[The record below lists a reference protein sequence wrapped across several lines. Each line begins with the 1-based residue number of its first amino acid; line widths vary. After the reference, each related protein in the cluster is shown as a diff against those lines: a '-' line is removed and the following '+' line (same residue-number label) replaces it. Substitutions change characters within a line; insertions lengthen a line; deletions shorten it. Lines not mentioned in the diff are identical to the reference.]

1 MWKTVVV
8 LPDGT
13 ELSSGQ
19 TGTAAITKFSLTQ
32 CVNDSKELTMGQV
45 CAAMAEVTVLGV
57 ASLPVS
63 PGDNLTVYRQDSAG
77 NRRQVGI
84 FIAQQPTRPTPNTV
98 HLTAY
103 DRVICLDRD
112 MTVWLDSLTGWPY
125 TLQNLARLL
134 CEACGVTLCEAD
146 LPNGCFPVE
155 KFTAPGITGR
165 QLMGYIGELTGRF
178 CRANAQGELEF
189 AWYTPIDRVL
199 EPGGADYYLQNGFSY
214 EDYETAPIERVQLRQ
229 NEEDVGTVYP
239 AEALGTNTYVI
250 TGNPLAP
257 ARNAGSL
264 IGVAQTLYEQ
274 LEGVRYTPCRLT
286 LPADSGLAC
295 GQIVTVKNRDGQEFT
310 VYVMKRKLSGGRET
324 IECTGSHYRDSAAAV
339 NQVGFKAL
347 NGKVLNL
354 SATVDG
360 IRVENRDMAGKVA
373 GLFLDVEG
381 IASRVSMQQTNLSGL
396 HTQLTTMEQS
406 AQAVEIRVQEMTQD
420 GVKKVKTETGF
431 TLDAN
436 GLTISREGT
445 RMENLLNESGMY
457 VRRMGEV
464 LLKADQEGVSA
475 VDVSVGNYLIV
486 GDHARF
492 EDYENSGD
500 SKRTAC
506 FWI

>member
-1 MWKTVVV
+1 MWKTIVV

-19 TGTAAITKFSLTQ
+19 TGTAAIAKFSLTQ
-32 CVNDSKELTMGQV
+32 CVNDSRELTMGQV
-45 CAAMAEVTVLGV
+45 CAAMVEVTVLGA
-57 ASLPVS
+57 ASLQVN
-63 PGDNLTVYRQDSAG
+63 PGDSLTVYRQNLAG
-77 NRRQVGI
+77 TRQPVGI
-84 FIAQQPTRPTPNTV
+84 FIAQQPTRPTPHTV
-98 HLTAY
+98 QLTAY

-112 MTVWLDSLTGWPY
+112 VTPWLDSLTGWPY
-125 TLQNLARLL
+125 TLRNLAKLL
-134 CEACGVTLCEAD
+134 CKDCGVTLCDGE
-146 LPNGCFPVE
+146 LPNGDFPVE

-199 EPGGADYYLQNGFSY
+199 EPGGADYYLQNGFSCEGY
-214 EDYETAPIERVQLRQ
+214 EVSPIERVQLRQ
-229 NEEDVGTVYP
+229 NEEDVGTIYP
-239 AEALGTNTYVI
+239 AQAAGTHTYVI

-257 ARNAGSL
+257 AGNAGSL

-274 LEGVRYTPCRLT
+274 LAQVCYTPCRLT

-295 GQIVTVKNRDGQEFT
+295 GQIVTVKNRDGQAFT
-310 VYVMKRKLSGGRET
+310 VYVMKRRLSGGRET
-324 IECTGSHYRDSAAAV
+324 VECTGSHRRDSTAAV
-339 NQVGFKAL
+339 NQAGFKAL

-354 SATVDG
+354 STTVDG
-360 IRVENRDMAGKVA
+360 IRAENRDMAGKMA
-373 GLFLDVEG
+373 GLSLDVDG
-381 IASRVSMQQTNLSGL
+381 IASQVSMQQSDLSGL

-406 AQAVEIRVQEMTQD
+406 TQAVEIRVQEMTQN
-420 GVKKVKTETGF
+420 GVQKVKTETGF

-457 VRRMGEV
+457 VRRLGEV

-492 EDYENSGD
+492 EDYETSGD